1 MLSLP
6 RFALIATLVVLS
18 GPAMAQS
25 GPTPQ
30 EQAACRSD
38 AMKLCASFV
47 GRPPEMNACLRANKS
62 QLSDACRKVVEAH
75 GG

>member
-1 MLSLP
+1 MMSLP
-6 RFALIATLVVLS
+6 RFALVAIVAALS

-47 GRPPEMNACLRANKS
+47 GRPPEMNACLRSNKDK
-62 QLSDACRKVVEAH
+62 LSEACRKVVESR

>member
-18 GPAMAQS
+18 GSAMAQS
-25 GPTPQ
+25 GPSQQ

-38 AMKLCASFV
+38 AIKLCPSFV
-47 GRPPEMNACLRANKS
+47 GKPPEMNACLRANKN
-62 QLSDACRKVVEAH
+62 QLSDGCRKVVEAR